1 MPRLFFALSLVSSP
15 GQEKFLATSRKP
27 IQKEN
32 FMSNQTV
39 QKNSVVTLRFTLEDT
54 AGQVIDDESEGLAY
68 LHGGYGEIFP
78 LVEVEVEN
86 KPIGHRVDLTL
97 APADAFGEHEED
109 NIRNE
114 ALADLGVDEVE
125 VGMIL
130 ESEDPDTGEPLY
142 WQILEINGDQVL
154 LDANHPL
161 AGLTVRFQGEVVA
174 IRPATPKEIEQGFA
188 DAEDSGD
195 EDEE

>member
-1 MPRLFFALSLVSSP
+1 
-15 GQEKFLATSRKP
+15 
-27 IQKEN
+27 
-32 FMSNQTV
+32 MSNQTV
-39 QKNSVVTLRFTLEDT
+39 QKNTVVTLRFTLEDT
-54 AGQVIDDESEGLAY
+54 AGQVIDDESEGLSY

-97 APADAFGEHEED
+97 APADAFGEHDEES
-109 NIRNE
+109 IRNE
-114 ALADLGVDEVE
+114 ALGDLGVPDVE

-130 ESEDPDTGEPLY
+130 ESEDPDTGEPFY
-142 WQILEINGDQVL
+142 WQVLEINGDEVL

-174 IRPATPKEIEQGFA
+174 IRPAKPSEIEQGFA
-188 DAEDSGD
+188 DDD
-195 EDEE
+195 DDEE